1 MRIGVNTRL
10 LVDGKMDGIAWFSYE
25 ILQRMVRKHPN
36 DEFVFFFDRTP
47 DKKFLFADNIKPV
60 VVNPPARHPFLWYL
74 FFEIGIKKAL
84 QKEKIDLFFSP
95 DGWLCLNTNI
105 PTLLVM
111 HDINFEH
118 YPQMSSFWTRKY
130 YQHFFPK
137 FARKADK
144 LVTVSHFSRQDI
156 SQHYHIPLDKI
167 AVAYNAVAED
177 FFEISKEEQQAVKN
191 TYCGGEDYFI
201 FAGTANKRKNVVNI
215 LLAFDEFRKAGNHA
229 KLLFAGMK
237 KYWDK
242 DMNQTLNNMQ
252 YADDVVFTGYI
263 STTDM
268 NKLLSAAIGLVYVS
282 LFEGFGVPII
292 EAFACGTPVITSD
305 VTAMPEVADT
315 AALLV
320 NPNKVDEISNAMQ
333 QLFNNKELQ
342 ETLIKKGK
350 IRSSYF
356 SWDKSETIIWQ
367 EMIKLYEKN

>member
-1 MRIGVNTRL
+1 
-10 LVDGKMDGIAWFSYE
+10 
-25 ILQRMVRKHPN
+25 
-36 DEFVFFFDRTP
+36 
-47 DKKFLFADNIKPV
+47 
-60 VVNPPARHPFLWYL
+60 
-74 FFEIGIKKAL
+74 
-84 QKEKIDLFFSP
+84 
-95 DGWLCLNTNI
+95 
-105 PTLLVM
+105 
-111 HDINFEH
+111 
-118 YPQMSSFWTRKY
+118 
-130 YQHFFPK
+130 
-137 FARKADK
+137 
-144 LVTVSHFSRQDI
+144 
-156 SQHYHIPLDKI
+156 
-167 AVAYNAVAED
+167 
-177 FFEISKEEQQAVKN
+177 
-191 TYCGGEDYFI
+191 
-201 FAGTANKRKNVVNI
+201 
-215 LLAFDEFRKAGNHA
+215 
-229 KLLFAGMK
+229 
-237 KYWDK
+237 
-242 DMNQTLNNMQ
+242 MNQTLNNMQ